1 MSTIRWNEASLFQY
15 NGEFE
20 SQWVVVEVVILRYG
34 LFIQFY
40 ICWTNCMIKQQVQ
53 DLTYALLSS
62 K

>member
-40 ICWTNCMIKQQVQ
+40 IC
-53 DLTYALLSS
+53 
-62 K
+62 